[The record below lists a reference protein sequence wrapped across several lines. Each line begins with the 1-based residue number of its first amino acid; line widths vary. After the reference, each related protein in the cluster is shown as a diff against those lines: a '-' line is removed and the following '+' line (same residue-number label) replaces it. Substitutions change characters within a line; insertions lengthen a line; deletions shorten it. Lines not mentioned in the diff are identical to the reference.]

1 MRISDWSSDVC
12 SSDLLVLPVAPNM
25 IEAAARENA
34 ASPCYRPKFE
44 DKASDGSAICRYP
57 QYRETLP
64 NGKSYNVLD
73 LEDSMADD
81 TDVYVVPEGHLF
93 MMGDN
98 RDRSADSRF
107 PAVDGAGIGFVPE
120 ENLVGKAL
128 ISVFSTDGRS
138 EEHTSELQS
147 LMRISYA

>member
-12 SSDLLVLPVAPNM
+12 SSDL
-25 IEAAARENA
+25 
-34 ASPCYRPKFE
+34 

-93 MMGDN
+93 MMRDN

-107 PAVDGAGIGFVPE
+107 PPSDGPGMRFVPAT
-120 ENLVGKAL
+120 NLVGTPL
-128 ISVFSTDGRS
+128 IYFVLFDCQANWLAHWTMV
-138 EEHTSELQS
+138 S
-147 LMRISYA
+147 L

>member
-1 MRISDWSSDVC
+1 
-12 SSDLLVLPVAPNM
+12 M

-73 LEDSMADD
+73 LEDSLADD
-81 TDVYVVPEGHLF
+81 TDVYVVPEGQLF

-107 PAVDGAGIGFVPE
+107 TAGDGAGIGFVPE
-120 ENLVGKAL
+120 ENLVGKAF
-128 ISVFSTDGRS
+128 ISLFSTAAS
-138 EEHTSELQS
+138 ANLIMSWTCFST
-147 LMRISYA
+147 

>member
-12 SSDLLVLPVAPNM
+12 SSDL
-25 IEAAARENA
+25 
-34 ASPCYRPKFE
+34 
-44 DKASDGSAICRYP
+44 ASDGSAICRYT

-107 PAVDGAGIGFVPE
+107 PAVDGAGIGFVQIGSAPCRE
-120 ENLVGKAL
+120 RVC
-128 ISVFSTDGRS
+128 
-138 EEHTSELQS
+138 
-147 LMRISYA
+147 SYV